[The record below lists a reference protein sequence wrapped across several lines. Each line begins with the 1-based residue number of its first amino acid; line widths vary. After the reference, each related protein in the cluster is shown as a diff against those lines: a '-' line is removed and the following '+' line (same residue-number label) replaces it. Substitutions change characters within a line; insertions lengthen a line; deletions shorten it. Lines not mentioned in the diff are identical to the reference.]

1 MVMDIASA
9 LGIVG
14 GFAVVIILILIDGGN
29 FGQYF
34 DKHAVIVIFGGAMT
48 ATMLRYSFGAV
59 MHGLPMGMR
68 WAFKLRSVSHRDLVE
83 EIARIADINRR
94 NGANAL
100 ETIETADPFLAQ
112 GLRYISDG
120 YDVDFIKEAMTR
132 DRDNIYT
139 QLDESQ
145 KIYRSIGDCAPAFG
159 MIGTLLGMV
168 NMFANMTDPSKLG
181 PYMAVALLATL
192 YGAVVANMVC
202 MPIADKVHGRMVEE
216 DIARAIIIDGII
228 EMRKSKS
235 PQLIKELLL
244 NYLTDHDRDYFAV
257 EAAA

>member
-1 MVMDIASA
+1 MDIASLFGI
-9 LGIVG
+9 LGG
-14 GFAVVIILILIDGGN
+14 AGVVIVLILIDGGN

-34 DKHAVIVIFGGAMT
+34 DKHAVIVIFGGATM
-48 ATMLRYSFGAV
+48 ATMLRYSFADV
-59 MHGLPMGMR
+59 LHGLPMGMK
-68 WAFKLRSVSHRDLVE
+68 WAFKLRGMKHRDLVE
-83 EIARIADINRR
+83 EISRVAEINRR
-94 NGANAL
+94 NGPTAL
-100 ETIETADPFLAQ
+100 ESVETSDAFLAQ
-112 GLRYISDG
+112 GLRYLADG

-202 MPIADKVHGRMVEE
+202 MPIADKLHGRMVEE
-216 DIARAIIIDGII
+216 DIARAIIIDGVV

-235 PQLIKELLL
+235 PQVIRELLL
-244 NYLTDHDRDYFAV
+244 NYLTDHDREHLA
-257 EAAA
+257 EAA

>member
-1 MVMDIASA
+1 MDIASA
-9 LGIVG
+9 LGILG
-14 GFAVVIILILIDGGN
+14 GAGVVVVLILIDGGN

-34 DKHAVIVIFGGAMT
+34 DKHAVIVIFGGATM
-48 ATMLRYSFGAV
+48 ATMLRYSFAAV
-59 MHGLPMGMR
+59 MHGLPMGMK
-68 WAFKLRSVSHRDLVE
+68 WAFKLRGMSHRDLVE
-83 EIARIADINRR
+83 EISRIAEINRR
-94 NGANAL
+94 NGPTAL
-100 ETIETADPFLAQ
+100 ESVETNDPFLAQ
-112 GLRYISDG
+112 GLRYLADG
-120 YDVDFIKEAMTR
+120 YDVDFIKDAMSR

-192 YGAVVANMVC
+192 YGAVVANMIC
-202 MPIADKVHGRMVEE
+202 MPIADKLHGRMVEE
-216 DIARAIIIDGII
+216 DIARAIVIDGIV

-235 PQLIKELLL
+235 PQVIRELLV
-244 NYLTDHDRDYFAV
+244 NYLTDHDREHLA
-257 EAAA
+257 EAA